1 MKIEVAH
8 GEIIDKHTILVI
20 KSERISEKEKLAHV
34 QVELKA
40 LSQGVKY
47 VYSCAEN
54 PSKLHDLVEKLKK
67 VNEQLWEVE
76 DELRILESNE
86 DFGEAFILKARSVYF
101 LNDDRAA
108 LKKNINAITGSVIV
122 EAKSYADYSVRKRD
136 SEE

>member
-1 MKIEVAH
+1 M
-8 GEIIDKHTILVI
+8 
-20 KSERISEKEKLAHV
+20 
-34 QVELKA
+34 
-40 LSQGVKY
+40 KY

-101 LNDDRAA
+101 LNDERAA
-108 LKKNINAITGSVIV
+108 LKKTINAITGSVIA

>member
-34 QVELKA
+34 QVELEA
-40 LSQGVKY
+40 LSHGVKY

-54 PSKLHDLVEKLKK
+54 PSKLHDLAE
-67 VNEQLWEVE
+67 VNEQLWEIE
-76 DELRILESNE
+76 DELRILESKE
-86 DFGEAFILKARSVYF
+86 EFGKAFILKARSVYF
-101 LNDDRAA
+101 LNDERAA

-122 EAKSYADYSVRKRD
+122 EAKSYADYSMRKQD

>member
-20 KSERISEKEKLAHV
+20 KSERILEKEKLAHV
-34 QVELKA
+34 QVELEA
-40 LSQGVKY
+40 LSQGVNY

-54 PSKLHDLVEKLKK
+54 PSKLHDLAEKLKK

-76 DELRILESNE
+76 DELRILESKE
-86 DFGEAFILKARSVYF
+86 EFGKAFILKARSVYF
-101 LNDDRAA
+101 LNDERAA

-122 EAKSYADYSVRKRD
+122 EAKSYADYSLRKQD

>member
-20 KSERISEKEKLAHV
+20 KSERILEKEKLAHV
-34 QVELKA
+34 QAELEA

-47 VYSCAEN
+47 VYSCVKN
-54 PSKLHDLVEKLKK
+54 PSILHNLVEKLKK

-86 DFGEAFILKARSVYF
+86 DFGEVFIHKARSVYF
-101 LNDDRAA
+101 LNDERAA
-108 LKKNINAITGSVIV
+108 LKKKINVETGSDIV

-136 SEE
+136 S

>member
-40 LSQGVKY
+40 LSKAVKY
-47 VYSCAEN
+47 VYSCTEN
-54 PSKLHDLVEKLKK
+54 SSKLHDLVEKLKK
-67 VNEQLWEVE
+67 SMSAFEVE

-101 LNDDRAA
+101 LNDERA
-108 LKKNINAITGSVIV
+108 S
-122 EAKSYADYSVRKRD
+122 
-136 SEE
+136 

>member
-34 QVELKA
+34 QVELEA

-101 LNDDRAA
+101 LNDERAS
-108 LKKNINAITGSVIV
+108 LKKILMPLQGALLWKQNPMLIIL
-122 EAKSYADYSVRKRD
+122 
-136 SEE
+136 